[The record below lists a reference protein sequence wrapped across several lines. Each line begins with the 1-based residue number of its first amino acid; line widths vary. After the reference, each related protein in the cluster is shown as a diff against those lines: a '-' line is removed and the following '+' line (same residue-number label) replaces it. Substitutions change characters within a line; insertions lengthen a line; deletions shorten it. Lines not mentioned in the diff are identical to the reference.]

1 MSRRTEPFTRF
12 IEAVGADTDVRT
24 LAVDILEPLVAH
36 DREHSGDLVKTLR
49 VYFLCNGNASRAA
62 KALFL
67 HRNGLLYRL
76 SRVEDLLGI
85 AISEGEARLAL
96 EVAVR
101 ILAE

>member
-1 MSRRTEPFTRF
+1 M
-12 IEAVGADTDVRT
+12 GADTDVRA
-24 LAVDILEPLVAH
+24 LATGILGPLVAY
-36 DREHSGDLVKTLR
+36 DREHGGDLVKTLR

-67 HRNGLLYRL
+67 HRNGMLYRL
-76 SRVEDLLGI
+76 SRVEDLLGV
-85 AISEGEARLAL
+85 AVSDGEARLAL